1 MDEKSDGEKGAE
13 KRLMLMALINQYM
26 MGDVDKYPALGVCSR
41 LLPRGPQWD
50 EFQSPAF
57 TYLLSTP
64 FPSPSRLL
72 FSPLPETISSM
83 NFLTPGAQGRGETHT
98 HSEF

>member
-41 LLPRGPQWD
+41 LLPKGPQWD
-50 EFQSPAF
+50 EFQSPYF
-57 TYLLSTP
+57 KIGISGSSGKNEIQWSGK
-64 FPSPSRLL
+64 FMKGSPKYIKG
-72 FSPLPETISSM
+72 T
-83 NFLTPGAQGRGETHT
+83 
-98 HSEF
+98 